1 MASIRSLG
9 VHTPAALPYLIAEGY
24 LPENAPPEA
33 YTWDTYNDDGGDE
46 EITYTD
52 ICVVWARGGVV
63 RKAFNFSVEEEK
75 VLQAVLTWF
84 PSDETDP
91 SSSLKDDKQEGKFSR
106 ALAVFLKTQAHIFF
120 LAGSTHVV
128 NLPFEVE
135 RVFPAPRGL
144 LIQRKIST
152 LDISPTSPLVPTA
165 PPNSFFTSQP
175 TQSFSQTSSKFAFG
189 NALTPRRSRSTNLTG
204 FPSLFGDLLKSGN
217 NPAADGLPR
226 LFSFTDP
233 FSEMGLV
240 VAAQST
246 SMRASFSAR
255 RSSSKTVEPVDKSE
269 EVLYVTKQNEV
280 QNAEGSNDKPLIL
293 VVTANYDKRAYS
305 VWYASY
311 VDPKP
316 ASAKRGRRTSFSA
329 SRSRRRSSY
338 NPGTG
343 ATTPL
348 STRGGFRESF
358 GPGRSQMASSFNG
371 SQTRE
376 PSGEQTAEEAFASQL
391 DPETDLASQPS
402 RASRR
407 VSSLISRADL
417 SSSFDKSAFQDLA
430 THRAGFRDSLGIHG
444 RRGQSLGGI
453 GRTSIGPSSRPVS
466 RKTRASTPGDVS
478 QISLVA
484 VSLDD
489 NLDDGLDDTLDD
501 SQIPDEILIDDESG
515 TGGLQEPVAGLRR
528 ELVLVKFSE
537 IPFGNSESIFR
548 SSASFKL
555 SDQAKIF
562 TLRAPQSFTESAT
575 NDGRFFI
582 YMMQKSKGEL
592 VEHEFIVQRRRLPLH
607 GPDGPRGKAG
617 ESSMLIPIGINT
629 QRQLKYAD
637 ATRIYDEGIE
647 RVLTLSKDGPNGP
660 VLNLFAGWCPR
671 ARVTLALP
679 AKLRVVDPDNLEVGL
694 APLQSM
700 EHENRLL
707 DTPKHL
713 QEFAHSTTSGI
724 FCLRDESGHCHRL
737 QTQLWPANDIAMKV
751 LRVCRLVLPF
761 PQGEHILAI
770 WWDISR
776 NLQGETRFDI
786 EWASMISALFTFAVS
801 SIDPQ
806 SVRLTDTLHSV
817 DATPSRRSHKK
828 HSSEEPFDL
837 MWRYVSQ
844 DHAARTWDGP
854 AWAWVE
860 QALVDHSKS
869 ARSGQSQTSA
879 IVGLKR
885 KSDFIPFCAKTAREF
900 LHQPLGQS
908 LIFDATGRTT
918 RSKHSDSHAT
928 HLPSLLVALHLLR
941 EESKLNLL
949 TKDFKSCET
958 GNLAPVLAQLGRWLD
973 WDFWDWRDGNFFGL
987 DGGSQDHWVY
997 EDDSITTVT
1006 LPNSPWE
1013 KPPTIFEWLE
1023 STLSPHGFQNFPTLD
1038 MLVGSAEKSTTSFA
1052 SQTLARVVT
1061 ELTPRTVALC
1071 LYLTKI
1077 RKRGTTSSAKVEMMI
1092 SSGIDHSMLETF
1104 PAAVVAGMHEAI
1116 VECQASPPTTWNDTL
1131 LEIVGR
1137 EDLHMLLKP
1146 HAEWSPSQSQ
1156 PTNAVAT
1163 RDVHSVCQTAEASDS
1178 IQTSSEADRHMI
1190 TRLIFSEDRRYIE
1203 ALRLLEP
1210 LRPAVAECTPDPSWT
1225 EAEHLDAQQSVMQW
1239 VMLRTFAL
1247 PPGHSMLQFDSKRP
1261 MVTEK
1266 YPLHGFTTL
1275 CIMKP
1280 LNNTVSADRTTYTEE
1295 KFAWAFFHAGVSAGL
1310 SISKQADGIDT
1321 SWIAFNKPPELSN
1334 KHAGLLFGLGLNGHL
1349 KKVAKWLSFKYLTP
1363 KHSMTSIGLLLGL
1376 SVSYMGTMDTLVT
1389 RLLSVHVTRML
1400 PPGAADLNL
1409 PPLAQTSGLMGIGL
1423 LYLNTQ
1429 HRRMSEIMLSE
1440 IEHVEL
1446 EDPSAPRYNVRDEGY
1461 RLAAGF
1467 SLGLINLGQ
1476 GNDLKGLHDMRLVE
1490 RLLAVAVGP
1499 RPVDIVHILD
1509 QATAGAVIA
1518 VALIFMK
1525 TNNWSVA
1532 QRINIPD
1539 TLPQF
1544 DYVRA
1549 DMFLLR
1555 TLARHLIMWDDIR
1568 ADHAWIL
1575 KNLPPEYGVN
1585 HTLKQIKVLRS
1596 EYMPFY
1602 NIVAGLLW
1610 SISLK
1615 CAGTGDVEV
1624 RDFLVEYLDQFI
1636 RISHLPAM
1644 RYDAR
1649 LTRHTVRNCQDLIAL
1664 AAATVMAGTGDIV
1677 VFRRLR
1683 LLHGRVSPDVPYGSH
1698 FAAHMAIGA
1707 LFLAGGSYTFG
1718 TSNLAI
1724 AALVC
1729 AFYPLFPTD
1738 VLDNKAHLQAFRH
1751 FWVLASEPR
1760 CLIVRDVETHRA
1772 ISLPFVLQRRDGD
1785 GSPEQRT
1792 APCLLPDLDTIA
1804 SLRTASPDY
1813 WPVTLDFSANAAH
1826 RAAFARQQTI
1836 HVRRRPAH
1844 EAHSSTFAATLSALN
1859 DAQAAATQAAAR
1871 AMWEWV
1877 FGLPALREEHQ
1888 PNSNANAAGAGAGGA
1903 AEAMTTP
1910 NVPILSRA
1918 DIGLVLPPDPHSS
1931 TLLELRGTV
1940 VDDRLALRAAAQS
1953 AAQRC
1958 RLEELRLLFRWAERE
1973 AEGGGRLRW
1982 LGREVVEGLRGVVEE
1997 RGRMIVE
2004 GV

>member
-24 LPENAPPEA
+24 LPDDAPPDS

-46 EITYTD
+46 EITYTET
-52 ICVVWARGGVV
+52 CVVWSRGGIV
-63 RKAFNFSVEEEK
+63 RKVFNFSVEGEK

-84 PSDETDP
+84 PSDETNA
-91 SSSLKDDKQEGKFSR
+91 SSNTPPKDGQDAATNGKEKNRQANKLSR
-106 ALAVFLKTQAHIFF
+106 ALAVFLKTQAHVFF
-120 LAGSTHVV
+120 LAGATHVV

-152 LDISPTSPLVPTA
+152 LDLSPASPLVPTA

-175 TQSFSQTSSKFAFG
+175 TQSFSQNSSQFAFA
-189 NALTPRRSRSTNLTG
+189 NSLTPRRSRASNMAG
-204 FPSLFGDLLKSGN
+204 FPSLFGDILKTGN
-217 NPAADGLPR
+217 SPAADGLPR

-255 RSSSKTVEPVDKSE
+255 RSSSRTVEPVDKAE
-269 EVLYVTKQNEV
+269 EVLYVTRQNEV
-280 QNAEGSNDKPLIL
+280 QNPEGSTDKPLIL

-316 ASAKRGRRTSFSA
+316 ASAKKGRRNSVFNP

-430 THRAGFRDSLGIHG
+430 THRAGLRDSLGIHG
-444 RRGQSLGGI
+444 RRGQSFGGF
-453 GRTSIGPSSRPVS
+453 GKTSMGPSSRPVS

-478 QISLVA
+478 QISLLA

-489 NLDDGLDDTLDD
+489 NLDDDLDDTLDD
-501 SQIPDEILIDDESG
+501 SQIPDELLVDDENG
-515 TGGLQEPVAGLRR
+515 VGGLQEPVAGLRR

-592 VEHEFIVQRRRLPLH
+592 VEHEFIVQRRRLPSH
-607 GPDGPRGKAG
+607 VTSGKS
-617 ESSMLIPIGINT
+617 EESMLIPIGINT
-629 QRQLKYAD
+629 QRQLKYVD

-647 RVLTLSKDGPNGP
+647 RVLALSREGPIGP
-660 VLNLFAGWCPR
+660 VLNIFAGWCPR
-671 ARVTLALP
+671 ARVVLTLP
-679 AKLRVVDPDNLEVGL
+679 KKLRILDLDDLGVGL
-694 APLQSM
+694 ATRHGGNQ
-700 EHENRLL
+700 LL
-707 DTPKHL
+707 DTPK
-713 QEFAHSTTSGI
+713 QFQGFAHSTLAGI
-724 FCLRDESGHCHRL
+724 FCLRDESGYYHRL
-737 QTQLWPANDIAMKV
+737 QTQLWPRDDIVSKV

-761 PQGEHILAI
+761 PQGEHVLAM

-776 NLQGETRFDI
+776 KLQGETRFDI
-786 EWASMISALFTFAVS
+786 EWTAIVSALFTFAVS

-837 MWRYVSQ
+837 MWRYASQ
-844 DHAARTWDGP
+844 DHAARTWDSP
-854 AWAWVE
+854 AWAWVDK
-860 QALVDHSKS
+860 ALADTSKS
-869 ARSGQSQTSA
+869 SLGM
-879 IVGLKR
+879 KR

-900 LHQPLGQS
+900 LHEPLGQS
-908 LIFDATGRTT
+908 LIFDATGRST
-918 RSKHSDSHAT
+918 RSKHQDSHAT

-941 EESKLNLL
+941 EESKLNIL
-949 TKDFKSCET
+949 TKDFRSSET

-973 WDFWDWRDGNFFGL
+973 WDFWDWRNGNIFGL
-987 DGGSQDHWVY
+987 DGGSQDDWVY

-1013 KPPTIFEWLE
+1013 KPPSVFEWLE
-1023 STLSPHGFQNFPTLD
+1023 ASLNPNGLRNFPTLD
-1038 MLVGSAEKSTTSFA
+1038 MLVGQADKPATFA
-1052 SQTLARVVT
+1052 SENLARVVT
-1061 ELTPRTVALC
+1061 DLTPRTVALC
-1071 LYLTKI
+1071 LYLAKI
-1077 RKRGTTSSAKVEMMI
+1077 RKGDRASSAKVEMMI
-1092 SSGIDHSMLETF
+1092 VSGIDSSMLETF

-1116 VECQASPPTTWNDTL
+1116 VACQASPPTTWNDTL

-1146 HAEWSPSQSQ
+1146 HAEWTPSQSQ
-1156 PTNAVAT
+1156 PSNGVAT
-1163 RDVHSVCQTAEASDS
+1163 RDVHSICQSAEASDS
-1178 IQTSSEADRHMI
+1178 VQTSSEADRHMI

-1210 LRPAVAECTPDPSWT
+1210 LRPAVAECVPDPSWT
-1225 EAEHLDAQQSVMQW
+1225 EAQHLDAQHSVMEW

-1247 PPGHSMLQFDSKRP
+1247 PPGHSMLQYDSKRP

-1280 LNNTVSADRTTYTEE
+1280 LNNTVSADRSTYTEE
-1295 KFAWAFFHAGVSAGL
+1295 KYAWAFFHAGVSAGL
-1310 SISKQADGIDT
+1310 SISKQAEGIDT

-1349 KKVAKWLSFKYLTP
+1349 KRVAKWLSFKYLTP

-1409 PPLAQTSGLMGIGL
+1409 PPLAQTTGLMGIGL

-1446 EDPSAPRYNVRDEGY
+1446 EDPSAPSDNIRDEGY

-1499 RPVDIVHILD
+1499 RPVDVVHILD

-1525 TNNWSVA
+1525 TGNSSVA
-1532 QRINIPD
+1532 LRIDVPD

-1544 DYVRA
+1544 DYVRP
-1549 DMFLLR
+1549 DIFLLR
-1555 TLARHLIMWDDIR
+1555 TLARHLIMWDQIR
-1568 ADHAWIL
+1568 ADHAFIL
-1575 KNLPPEYGVN
+1575 RNLPSEYRVN
-1585 HTLKQIKVLRS
+1585 HTMKDIKALRS
-1596 EYMPFY
+1596 EHMPFY
-1602 NIVAGLLW
+1602 NIIAGLLW
-1610 SISLK
+1610 SISLRH
-1615 CAGTGDVEV
+1615 AGTGDIQV

-1636 RISHLPAM
+1636 RICSLPAV

-1649 LTRHTVRNCQDLIAL
+1649 LTRNTVRNCQDLIAL

-1683 LLHGRVSPDVPYGSH
+1683 LLHGRVSPDIPYGSH

-1724 AALVC
+1724 ATLVC

-1751 FWVLASEPR
+1751 FWVLAAEPR

-1772 ISLPFVLQRRDGD
+1772 ISLPFTLHLRDG
-1785 GSPEQRT
+1785 STEERS
-1792 APCLLPDLDTIA
+1792 APCLLPDLTSIT
-1804 SLRTASPDY
+1804 SLSTASPDF
-1813 WPVTLDFSANAAH
+1813 WQVTLDFAGNPAH
-1826 RAAFARQQTI
+1826 LAAFRASQTI

-1844 EAHSSTFAATLSALN
+1844 EAHSSTFAATLTALN
-1859 DAQAAATQAAAR
+1859 DAAAALSASSAASGGANGGSGGL
-1871 AMWEWV
+1871 AVTTSTSSSTSSTAPLWEWI
-1877 FGLPALREEHQ
+1877 FALPALRER
-1888 PNSNANAAGAGAGGA
+1888 ND
-1903 AEAMTTP
+1903 
-1910 NVPILSRA
+1910 LSRA
-1918 DIGLVLPPDPHSS
+1918 DAGLVLASPDAHGGSS
-1931 TLLELRGTV
+1931 GSALAADMKGTV
-1940 VDDRLALRAAAQS
+1940 VDDRLVLRAAAES
-1953 AAQRC
+1953 ARERH
-1958 RLEELRLLFRWAERE
+1958 RLQELRLLFRWAEKE
-1973 AEGGGRLRW
+1973 VEEGGRLRW
-1982 LGREVVEGLRGVVEE
+1982 LGREVVEGLRAVVAE
-1997 RGRMIVE
+1997 RARRLVE
-2004 GV
+2004 G

>member
-9 VHTPAALPYLIAEGY
+9 VHSPAALPYLIAEGY

-52 ICVVWARGGVV
+52 TCVVWARGGIV
-63 RKAFNFSVEEEK
+63 RKTFNFSVEREK

-84 PSDETDP
+84 PSDETT
-91 SSSLKDDKQEGKFSR
+91 SKKDGQGGKLSR

-120 LAGSTHVV
+120 LAGSAHVV

-152 LDISPTSPLVPTA
+152 LDLSPASPPAPTA

-175 TQSFSQTSSKFAFG
+175 TQSQSSQFAFA
-189 NALTPRRSRSTNLTG
+189 NALTPRRSRSTNLT
-204 FPSLFGDLLKSGN
+204 SLFGDLLKSGT
-217 NPAADGLPR
+217 NPVADGLPR

-255 RSSSKTVEPVDKSE
+255 RSGSKTVEPVDKAE

-280 QNAEGSNDKPLIL
+280 QNTEGSTDKPLIL

-316 ASAKRGRRTSFSA
+316 ASAKKGRRTSFSA

-430 THRAGFRDSLGIHG
+430 THRSGLRDSLGVHG
-444 RRGQSLGGI
+444 RRGQSFGGF
-453 GRTSIGPSSRPVS
+453 GKTSIGPSSRPVS

-489 NLDDGLDDTLDD
+489 NLDDDLDDTLDD

-515 TGGLQEPVAGLRR
+515 TSGLQEPVAGLRR

-537 IPFGNSESIFR
+537 IPFGTSESIFR
-548 SSASFKL
+548 SSVSFKL
-555 SDQAKIF
+555 SDQPKIF

-592 VEHEFIVQRRRLPLH
+592 VEHEFIVQRRRLPSH
-607 GPDGPRGKAG
+607 GPDGPRGKAD

-647 RVLTLSKDGPNGP
+647 RVLALSKDGP
-660 VLNLFAGWCPR
+660 LTLFAGWCPR
-671 ARVTLALP
+671 ARATLALP
-679 AKLRVVDPDNLEVGL
+679 AKLRIVDPDDLGLSTELE
-694 APLQSM
+694 S
-700 EHENRLL
+700 RLI
-707 DTPKHL
+707 DTPNF
-713 QEFAHSTTSGI
+713 QEFAHPTSTGI
-724 FCLRDESGHCHRL
+724 FCLRDESGHYHRL
-737 QTQLWPANDIAMKV
+737 QTQLWPRNDIVLRV

-786 EWASMISALFTFAVS
+786 EWASIVSALFTFAVS

-828 HSSEEPFDL
+828 NSSEEPFDL
-837 MWRYVSQ
+837 MWRYVTQ

-860 QALVDHSKS
+860 QTLANAST
-869 ARSGQSQTSA
+869 GF
-879 IVGLKR
+879 KR

-908 LIFDATGRTT
+908 LIFDATGRST

-941 EESKLNLL
+941 EESKLDLL
-949 TKDFKSCET
+949 TKDFKSSET

-973 WDFWDWRDGNFFGL
+973 WDFWDWRNGNFFGL

-1013 KPPTIFEWLE
+1013 KPPSIFEWLE
-1023 STLSPHGFQNFPTLD
+1023 STLNPQGFQNFPTLD
-1038 MLVGSAEKSTTSFA
+1038 MLVGQADKSTTSFA

-1071 LYLTKI
+1071 LYLAKV
-1077 RKRGTTSSAKVEMMI
+1077 RKRDRTSSAKVELMI
-1092 SSGIDHSMLETF
+1092 GSGINHGMLETF

-1163 RDVHSVCQTAEASDS
+1163 RDVHSICQTAEATDS
-1178 IQTSSEADRHMI
+1178 VQTSSEADRHMI

-1225 EAEHLDAQQSVMQW
+1225 EAQHLDAQQSVMQW

-1247 PPGHSMLQFDSKRP
+1247 PPGHSMLQYDSKRP

-1334 KHAGLLFGLGLNGHL
+1334 KHAGLLLGLGLNGHL

-1446 EDPSAPRYNVRDEGY
+1446 EDPSAPRYNVKDEGY

-1467 SLGLINLGQ
+1467 ALGLINLGQ

-1490 RLLAVAVGP
+1490 RLLTVAVGP
-1499 RPVDIVHILD
+1499 RPVDVVHVLD

-1532 QRINIPD
+1532 QRIDVPD

-1544 DYVRA
+1544 DYVRP

-1575 KNLPPEYGVN
+1575 KNLPPEYEVN

-1596 EYMPFY
+1596 EYLPFY

-1610 SISLK
+1610 SISLRY
-1615 CAGTGDVEV
+1615 AGTGDVQV

-1636 RISHLPAM
+1636 RICHLPAM

-1683 LLHGRVSPDVPYGSH
+1683 LLHGRISPDVPYGSH

-1718 TSNLAI
+1718 TTNLAI

-1772 ISLPFVLQRRDGD
+1772 ISLPFVLQLRDG
-1785 GSPEQRT
+1785 SVEERT
-1792 APCLLPDLDTIA
+1792 APCLLPNLDTVA
-1804 SLRTASPDY
+1804 SLRTASPDF
-1813 WPVTLDFSANAAH
+1813 WQVTLDFAANAAH
-1826 RAAFARQQTI
+1826 RGAFGRSQTI

-1844 EAHSSTFAATLSALN
+1844 EAHSSTFSATLTALN
-1859 DAQAAATQAAAR
+1859 DAQVAATAAAASAR
-1871 AMWEWV
+1871 AMWDWV
-1877 FGLPALREEHQ
+1877 FALPALREDHQ
-1888 PNSNANAAGAGAGGA
+1888 HHNQNASS
-1903 AEAMTTP
+1903 TTSL
-1910 NVPILSRA
+1910 VSRA
-1918 DIGLVLPPDPHSS
+1918 DISLVLPPDPHSS
-1931 TLLELRGTV
+1931 ALVETKGTV
-1940 VDDRLALRAAAQS
+1940 VDDRLVLRAAAEG
-1953 AAQRC
+1953 AAQRA

-1973 AEGGGRLRW
+1973 VETGGRLRW
-1982 LGREVVEGLRGVVEE
+1982 LGKEVVEGLRAVVAE
-1997 RGRMIVE
+1997 RARRIG
-2004 GV
+2004 GGGG